1 MSHVG
6 HWPDTPV
13 ILFEKTKIFQ
23 TKFGIAHVS
32 AFLLRMWVSIVE
44 VLSIPDFT
52 NFSVFSPINLR
63 FAKIIKL
70 RWHLLFYTIFI
81 QLFLPVFWIKNFKQE
96 IFWPK
101 FFWPKICWQIFS
113 DLKFFDIKNFQNK
126 IFLDTKFFGPKIS
139 WPNFFSTWQIFWP
152 NFFFN
157 FTHL

>member
-13 ILFEKTKIFQ
+13 ILLEKTNIFQ

-32 AFLLRMWVSIVE
+32 AFLLRMWVFIVE

-81 QLFLPVFWIKNFKQE
+81 QLFLPVFCIKNFLSKKS
-96 IFWPK
+96 FGPNFFGPK
-101 FFWPKICWQIFS
+101 FCWQTFS
-113 DLKFFDIKNFQNK
+113 DFQNK

-152 NFFFN
+152 NFFF
-157 FTHL
+157 